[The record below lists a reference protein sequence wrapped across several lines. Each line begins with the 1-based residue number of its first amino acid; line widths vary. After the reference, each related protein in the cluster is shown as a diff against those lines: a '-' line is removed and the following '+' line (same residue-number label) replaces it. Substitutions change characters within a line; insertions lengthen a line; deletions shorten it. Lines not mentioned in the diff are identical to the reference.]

1 MLDNFSVST
10 VAYSGYTLD
19 QAIESLHRIGIKNI
33 ELALIKGAVHDLVES
48 DITIELAEWVKSS
61 LDQKGMQC
69 TSFAAHCE
77 MNLGNCKE
85 RLLRR
90 VQLCCTLACPR
101 LVLYAPR
108 DTTWQQFYSE
118 ARAAFDLAKL
128 SGIKILIENVGDT
141 RSYLL
146 NDADDFDA
154 FIEQVD
160 NSVVGI
166 NFDPG
171 NFLSHRPELDVL
183 EHSIASLEVAEHIH
197 IKDLIQSGDAWQ
209 CCEVGDGAG
218 RYDALFD
225 CAYQQENMPF
235 FSIESPYS
243 LERLVDG
250 STRLKPRDS
259 VLSIQD
265 IEMKLCSSIEF
276 VRARI

>member
-1 MLDNFSVST
+1 MHDNFSVST
-10 VAYSGYTLD
+10 VAYSGYTLA
-19 QAIESLHRIGIKNI
+19 QAIESLHRIGVKNI

-48 DITIELAEWVKSS
+48 DITIELAEWVKSNLS
-61 LDQKGMQC
+61 QRGMQC

-90 VQLCCTLACPR
+90 VQLCCTLSCPR

-108 DTTWQQFYSE
+108 DATWHQFYSE

-141 RSYLL
+141 RPYLL
-146 NDADDFDA
+146 NDAGDFDT

-171 NFLSHRPELDVL
+171 NFLSHRPALDVL
-183 EHSIASLEVAEHIH
+183 EHSICSLEVAEHIH
-197 IKDLIQSGDAWQ
+197 IKDLVQLGDTWQ
-209 CCEVGDGAG
+209 CSEVGEGAG
-218 RYDALFD
+218 RYGALFEH
-225 CAYQQENMPF
+225 AKQEKRMPF

-250 STRLKPRDS
+250 STRLKPKES
-259 VLSIQD
+259 LLSISD
-265 IEMKLCSSIEF
+265 IEARLSSSIAF
-276 VRARI
+276 IQARC